1 MCPRANLA
9 NILRD
14 LIGNRSTVEVAK
26 EAGVSQ
32 QVISKILT
40 GKSINPSVK
49 VLEKLAE
56 YFNVTIE
63 QLIGDEEITAR
74 RMKYFISH
82 EPRKEIKHL
91 LTRHIDEEIW
101 LEIPVRVGELM
112 LMELEE
118 IYPRIDFSS
127 VDLDDE
133 TAQINLKLL
142 YYIWLWFRKRAIS
155 ELETLIDN
163 PTITDSE
170 ISGI

>member
-1 MCPRANLA
+1 MCPHTNLA
-9 NILRD
+9 KILRD

-74 RMKYFISH
+74 RKRYFISH
-82 EPRKEIKHL
+82 NPRKEIKHL

-112 LMELEE
+112 LMELEG
-118 IYPRIDFSS
+118 IYTGLDFTDL
-127 VDLDDE
+127 DLDDE
-133 TAQINLKLL
+133 ATQINLKLL
-142 YYIWLWFRKRAIS
+142 YYIWLWFRKQAIS
-155 ELETLIDN
+155 ELEVLIDN
-163 PTITDSE
+163 PKFTES
-170 ISGI
+170 